1 MTKGID
7 VHISHHHHNEIALEV
22 YRQLYGSDLTFVN
35 KNYAT
40 AVLEAKNYA
49 KKLVIHKI
57 CYFRTKVRK
66 WFEMGSNQ

>member
-40 AVLEAKNYA
+40 AVLEAENYA
-49 KKLVIHKI
+49 KN
-57 CYFRTKVRK
+57 T
-66 WFEMGSNQ
+66 